1 MNRTSSSTTTAA
13 AAAAAAKRLAVLVVD
28 ESASGALQTKR
39 ALELAGHEA
48 TMTTF
53 SATDYSKTLESR
65 KWDAIVTEWVR
76 QRPGTAELI
85 ASVRERDEAAGVAMK
100 SPTWIVV
107 LTHKPVESTID
118 AAFAAGADDFVRKPI
133 IKEELCARVAGVIR
147 AAAKRDKAFA
157 DQSSR
162 VNTSPYAG
170 MACWTSFEGKASTCI
185 AQMLERKM
193 KKLVLAE
200 MKGFNPVNASSI
212 LLSLPEKATE
222 FRLIIEIERTAL
234 EDIGRSV
241 YGETSPGV
249 LIDLLYEM
257 ANTVGGTFM
266 RAGIDEN
273 VELTTSLP
281 STFATNEI
289 RATLEN
295 ADARTSLYLEDPS
308 GGRLAVHLTVRERRN
323 VFVPVSKLREGMV
336 LARDLMSGPSG
347 ALLLKAG
354 TRITS
359 SASQRVATILGGD
372 VTVEVADAA

>member
-1 MNRTSSSTTTAA
+1 MTTTKTS
-13 AAAAAAKRLAVLVVD
+13 KRLSVLVID
-28 ESASGALQTKR
+28 ESASGALHTKR

-48 TMTTF
+48 VTTTITA
-53 SATDYSKTLESR
+53 SDYSKTLESR

-85 ASVRERDEAAGVAMK
+85 ASVRERDEASGTK

-107 LTHKPVESTID
+107 LTQKPIESTIE
-118 AAFAAGADDFVRKPI
+118 AAFAAGADDFVHKPLV
-133 IKEELCARVAGVIR
+133 KEELFARVAGVLR

-157 DQSSR
+157 DEALR
-162 VNTSPYAG
+162 ANTSPYAG
-170 MACWTSFEGKASTCI
+170 MACWTSFEGKATTCI

-193 KKLVLAE
+193 KKLALAE

-222 FRLIIEIERTAL
+222 FRLIIEIEKVAL
-234 EDIGRSV
+234 EDIGRCF

-281 STFATNEI
+281 STFATHEI

-295 ADARTSLYLEDPS
+295 ADARTSVYLEDPS
-308 GGRLAVHLTVRERRN
+308 GGRLAIHLNVRERRN

-336 LARDLMSGPSG
+336 LAKDLVAGPSG

-359 SASQRVATILGGD
+359 TASQRVATILGSD
-372 VTVEVADAA
+372 VTVEVADCAA